1 MLLGHDLLE
10 PTVDTRV
17 WREALSLIGA
27 GYEVTVFCWARRDD
41 SLPAEEIRDGVRV
54 RRIFASL
61 DSWLPGRMLAFR
73 SAMRQLAEA
82 AADELPA
89 VVHAHDL
96 ETLPAACRAAD
107 ACDARVVFDAH
118 EDWPL
123 LERVQG
129 AALGAWFGWQQRRWL
144 PRADTVVT
152 VSPELAKRLGG
163 AEVLYNSEPLAVVEA
178 SAREDLRAK
187 LRLDGVVAGYI
198 GALRRRIIEQLLDD
212 AAQVPEVTLLVVGGP
227 PKGRAGYAGLQ
238 EQLETYATKVGARAV
253 FTGPLAYDRMGD
265 CYRACDLLL
274 VGHYVAEPLR
284 HAAVPKKLL
293 DAMAYS
299 IPAVVGPYEA
309 RRSIVERHHCGLVT
323 DDWLAPLRKLAGD
336 GEQRREMGLRG
347 AAAWREKYCWDRMEE
362 RLLALYAGLL
372 ATAEVP

>member
-1 MLLGHDLLE
+1 
-10 PTVDTRV
+10 
-17 WREALSLIGA
+17 
-27 GYEVTVFCWARRDD
+27 
-41 SLPAEEIRDGVRV
+41 
-54 RRIFASL
+54 
-61 DSWLPGRMLAFR
+61 
-73 SAMRQLAEA
+73 
-82 AADELPA
+82 
-89 VVHAHDL
+89 
-96 ETLPAACRAAD
+96 
-107 ACDARVVFDAH
+107 
-118 EDWPL
+118 
-123 LERVQG
+123 VQG

-178 SAREDLRAK
+178 PVREDLRAK
-187 LRLDGVVAGYI
+187 LGLGGVVAGYI
-198 GALRRRIIEQLLDD
+198 GALRRRIIEQLLDT

-227 PKGRAGYAGLQ
+227 PKGRTGYAGLQ

-253 FTGPLAYDRMGD
+253 FTGPLAYDCMGD

-299 IPAVVGPYEA
+299 IPAIVGPYEA
-309 RRSIVERHHCGLVT
+309 RRSIVERHRCGLVA
-323 DDWLAPLRKLAGD
+323 DEWLAPLRKLAGD
-336 GEQRREMGLRG
+336 SELRREMGLRG
-347 AAAWREKYCWDRMEE
+347 AAAWREKYSWDRMEE

-372 ATAEVP
+372 ATPEVP

>member
-10 PTVDTRV
+10 PTVDTRA
-17 WREALSLIGA
+17 WREALSLVGA

-41 SLPAEEIRDGVRV
+41 SLPAEELRDGVRV
-54 RRIFASL
+54 RRIFAAL
-61 DSWLPGRMLAFR
+61 NGWLPGRMLAFR

-107 ACDARVVFDAH
+107 ACGAKVVFDAH

-163 AEVLYNSEPLAVVEA
+163 AEVLYNSEPLAAIEA
-178 SAREDLRAK
+178 PAGEDLRAT
-187 LRLDGVVAGYI
+187 LGLGGVVAGYI
-198 GALRRRIIEQLLDD
+198 GALRRRIIEQLLDA

-238 EQLETYATKVGARAV
+238 EQLETYAAAAGAKAV
-253 FTGPLAYDRMGD
+253 FTGPLGYGRMGD

-293 DAMAYS
+293 DAMAYAV
-299 IPAVVGPYEA
+299 PAVVGPYDA
-309 RRSIVERHHCGLVT
+309 RRVIVERHRCGIVAK
-323 DDWLAPLRKLAGD
+323 DWVAPLLKLAGD
-336 GEQRREMGLRG
+336 ANLRRKMGASG
-347 AAAWREKYCWDRMEE
+347 HAAWRSEYCWDRMEE
-362 RLLALYAGLL
+362 RLLTLYARML
-372 ATAEVP
+372 AAPGVP